1 MFGSSALPESSYHR
15 KLDHSKISVPPT
27 PDDQPENED
36 SYIVFE
42 TSNSKMYSKTSY
54 SINSATSRL
63 SKTTLIGKEER
74 NETSIPIPSS
84 QDASVASSVS
94 SSGGGFFARRPDS
107 LNLHSNISSFHED
120 EEVASQHRSSS
131 FSRHAPE
138 ENEEMV
144 RKDNEE
150 EAEVAQG
157 VMYLYIQQEL
167 CQKRTLQD
175 WLRAEKNRDLN
186 LVISLF
192 SQIVEAVE
200 YVHSKKLIHRDLK
213 PSNIFLG
220 EVTEN
225 GYGVLTVKIGKFYKL
240 SRSIREIIETG
251 NFCS

>member
-1 MFGSSALPESSYHR
+1 MDYPSDMFGSSVLPESSYRR

-27 PDDQPENED
+27 PDDHPENED

-42 TSNSKMYSKTSY
+42 TSTSKMYSKTSF
-54 SINSATSRL
+54 SLNSTTSLL
-63 SKTTLIGKEER
+63 SKTTIVEKQER

-94 SSGGGFFARRPDS
+94 SSGGGFFARRPNS
-107 LNLHSNISSFHED
+107 LNFHSNISSFHEED
-120 EEVASQHRSSS
+120 EVVSQHRSSS
-131 FSRHAPE
+131 FSRHVPE
-138 ENEEMV
+138 ENEELI
-144 RKDNEE
+144 RKDHEE
-150 EAEVAQG
+150 EVETSQG

-175 WLRAEKNRDLN
+175 WLRAEKNRDLG

-213 PSNIFLG
+213 PSNIFLA

-225 GYGVLTVKIGKFYKL
+225 GLGILTVKIGKF
-240 SRSIREIIETG
+240 
-251 NFCS
+251 